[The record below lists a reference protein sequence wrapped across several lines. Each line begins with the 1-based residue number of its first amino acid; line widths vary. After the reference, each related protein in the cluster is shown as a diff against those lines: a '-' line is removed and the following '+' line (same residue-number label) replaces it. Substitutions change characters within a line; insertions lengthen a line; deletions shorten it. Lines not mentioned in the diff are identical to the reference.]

1 MDAKAAALEQAI
13 KDCGLPGRLVELDKN
28 LVVVDLLNDR
38 TERLERH
45 ELGLSEFCD
54 MLLDW
59 RQKLAARASGA
70 RADVGGTQRM
80 PRKRRAARRPAGE
93 SQPDLSVETAA

>member
-59 RQKLAARASGA
+59 RQKLIS
-70 RADVGGTQRM
+70 RADVSGTQRM
-80 PRKRRAARRPAGE
+80 PRKRRAARPARE